1 LKSLKILRFESCA
14 RGARGSISTSAIH
27 FTISKMVSA
36 VRADATEVP
45 MPKTKSSTTNG
56 LAATGRQS
64 ASKKVTKKLQGAKV
78 HQNFFSRK
86 KNFMLH
92 YHQKNMLNPL
102 VKSVFKSVD
111 N

>member
-1 LKSLKILRFESCA
+1 MRL
-14 RGARGSISTSAIH
+14 RGSISTSAIH
-27 FTISKMVSA
+27 FIISNMVSA

-45 MPKTKSSTTNG
+45 IPKTKSSSTNS
-56 LAATGRQS
+56 LAATGRKS
-64 ASKKVTKKLQGAKV
+64 VSKKKFFLGKKI
-78 HQNFFSRK
+78 
-86 KNFMLH
+86 FMLH